1 MKFKQY
7 LTEMA
12 EQEALQVF
20 GLSPEALGNQV
31 MIKKRFRDLS
41 KTYHP
46 DKIGKNAVMA
56 QVNLAYEI
64 LKKSKKTGISKGVY
78 GKTTAQKGQK
88 VDKYY

>member
-1 MKFKQY
+1 MKLYQY

-12 EQEALQVF
+12 EQEALQIF
-20 GLSPEALGNQV
+20 GLPVNALGNQV

-64 LKKSKKTGISKGVY
+64 LKKSKKTKLDTGY
-78 GKTTAQKGQK
+78 GKQPVRKGQK

>member
-1 MKFKQY
+1 MKLKQY

-12 EQEALQVF
+12 EQEALQIF

-31 MIKKRFRDLS
+31 MIKKRHRELV

-64 LKKSKKTGISKGVY
+64 LKKSKRTGISKSY
-78 GKTTAQKGQK
+78 GKTTTQKGQK
-88 VDKYY
+88 LDRYY